1 MVPPDFNKREVSS
14 MRNRKSWRCLV
25 LLLVLILSLVSCV
38 SNKHFSGADIRSLEP
53 IKVVRHETP
62 KIRIIWGKELNIITV
77 GLGPGV
83 ASHMLESSSDKKIK
97 AKSDLTANDIF
108 LPDFG
113 ELVLKRFSERV
124 ADEVP
129 DWPKMEVDN
138 QPVDKKF
145 KYRDGTLIEFD
156 VVVLDVKWPVG
167 LVTEVVG
174 TMKDSRGRILWQ
186 KNYFFTDHKREWG
199 WPLGDY
205 FVFNGE
211 YLRKEL
217 LRVADLTVTD
227 FITHFKGTE

>member
-1 MVPPDFNKREVSS
+1 ML
-14 MRNRKSWRCLV
+14 NRKSWRCLV

-38 SNKHFSGADIRSLEP
+38 SNKHFSGGEDLRSLEP

-62 KIRIIWGKELNIITV
+62 NIRIIIKGAGLKKVSGGKPLNIITV

-83 ASHMLESSSDKKIK
+83 ASHMLESISDKKIN
-97 AKSDLTANDIF
+97 AKSDLATNDIF

-129 DWPKMEVDN
+129 GWPKMEVDN
-138 QPVDKKF
+138 PPVDKKF
-145 KYRDGTLIEFD
+145 KYRDGTLVEFN

-167 LVTEVVG
+167 VIIEVVG
-174 TMKDSRGRILWQ
+174 TMKDSRGKTLWQ
-186 KNYFFTDHKREWG
+186 KDYFFTDHKREWG
-199 WPLGDY
+199 TSMSDY

-227 FITHFKGTE
+227 FITHFKGTK